1 MGVTDHAHRGYLVR
15 HNSMSGIT
23 WVEKDGQL
31 ICHADHDTDARNKID
46 ELLHK
51 EEAPKEA
58 LTIEGADNI
67 TKFHQLQLKY
77 ALMLEIRG
85 LRHSR
90 GSVYSHI
97 KKSYGLRGSRTS
109 VLQQFCEKF
118 GLEDPKL

>member
-1 MGVTDHAHRGYLVR
+1 MVTDTVYRGYRIR

-23 WVEKDGQL
+23 WVEMGGAL
-31 ICHADHDTDARNKID
+31 ICHADDDADARSKID
-46 ELLHK
+46 DLLI
-51 EEAPKEA
+51 PREA
-58 LTIEGADNI
+58 LTIEGAGNV